1 LGFGI
6 KIGEEKTMLSKEEI
20 VLVRERIAD
29 FVTVFT
35 DAILDG
41 TREDA
46 LSVME
51 DFSDFFCNALSTAK
65 REGKFSALITTTN

>member
-1 LGFGI
+1 
-6 KIGEEKTMLSKEEI
+6 MLSKKEI
-20 VLVRERIAD
+20 VMVRERVAD
-29 FVTVFT
+29 FVIVFT

-51 DFSDFFCNALSTAK
+51 DFSDFFCDALEAA
-65 REGKFSALITTTN
+65 RRDGKYSALTTTTN

>member
-1 LGFGI
+1 
-6 KIGEEKTMLSKEEI
+6 MLAQEEI

-51 DFSDFFCNALSTAK
+51 DFSDFFCNALEAAK
-65 REGKFSALITTTN
+65 RDGKYAALTTTTN